1 MRHFARGEKTR
12 RQRGNVAIVAAA
24 LIVIVGFLG
33 VAMMTSM
40 RLTGS
45 NTTNHILAT
54 QAHYVA
60 DAGVEWACKQDSAT
74 SGAISFASGTF
85 EVTANGDAWVSVAEA
100 NETKRTMECEP
111 EEATPAMATGLEYVL
126 GSRVYDKDDVQF
138 LLTNTSDS
146 GITFD
151 TLKVTWSSPSA
162 YFEEVRISISGGTDY
177 GRVWD
182 HDDESGNYR
191 WGKGQTKDFT
201 RTSSVTLPA
210 HSLATFQLNNFKKYQ
225 TGGPDR
231 QMKNTQVTIDF
242 YYGSTHKGQ
251 IIVSTYAN

>member
-1 MRHFARGEKTR
+1 
-12 RQRGNVAIVAAA
+12 
-24 LIVIVGFLG
+24 
-33 VAMMTSM
+33 M

-74 SGAISFASGTF
+74 SGPMTFASGTF

-100 NETKRTMECEP
+100 DETKRTMECEP
-111 EEATPAMATGLEYVL
+111 EEAAPAMTTGLEYVL
-126 GSRVYDKDDVQF
+126 GSRIYDKDDVQF
-138 LLTNTSDS
+138 LLVNTSDS
-146 GITFD
+146 SITFD
-151 TLKVTWSSPSA
+151 TLKVTWSSPTA
-162 YFEEVRISISGGTDY
+162 YFEEIQISISGGTYY

-210 HSLATFQLNNFKKYQ
+210 HYMATFQLNNFVKNK
-225 TGGPDR
+225 TGGPSR
-231 QMKNTQVTIDF
+231 NVSNTEVTIDF
-242 YYGSTHKGQ
+242 YYGATPKGQ
-251 IIVSTYAN
+251 ITVGLAPN